1 MYKYQV
7 IFARLI
13 GLGWIIHQVL
23 SFDLFRFVMHYN
35 AVVSKKQEQAKLL
48 SKRLIRTNRINS
60 NEAMKLRER
69 LEGFATKQRQRSVRH
84 EEQVMDIKANLN
96 NVVSIR
102 EKMEVSPVRRKFL
115 LDHGVTL
122 QMKDVSMEDFITAV
136 DNTVLSGEKAKF
148 VGKRPNS
155 DTSDAVSGSEIKGS
169 KTDLHA
175 SNSAD
180 KFPLHLPL
188 NMLHKKRPPSV
199 TNEGPLSVEVLVD
212 EEEAALEKLRAHSTT
227 PGAISRPQSAKQ
239 QKFLFRVITPPIKGR
254 HITEAYRE
262 IEEDEKLVK
271 KLLERK
277 KFHDRLKKDSA
288 KRKVTRDDNNAQLNS
303 KRTNEV
309 FESEKEE
316 FLEEEHVLGSSENKE
331 LPETPEVR
339 PRRSE
344 REIPSSD
351 EEFDKLMLKHLKI
364 QPERKFG
371 VAMGSESTVFNT
383 GDYLP
388 SKIDNRIERIEWNDQ
403 PGLSKDLSFA
413 SSTSENTLVSSAS
426 GNTQKV
432 MFLEDSL
439 DNESEISEKLSTAS
453 SLDSAKWN
461 ELVAKVRSDLKE
473 REISQTVPRKTRLPQ
488 SRVSRI
494 SHPTGIDT
502 DEDIIY
508 DARPDKSVAKG
519 YATMQMKVGQRSVS
533 ICVPRFKNEGVC
545 KEQITMRA
553 NAKSELK
560 VEQGKVK
567 KQRRKTIATN
577 LT

>member
-1 MYKYQV
+1 
-7 IFARLI
+7 
-13 GLGWIIHQVL
+13 
-23 SFDLFRFVMHYN
+23 
-35 AVVSKKQEQAKLL
+35 
-48 SKRLIRTNRINS
+48 
-60 NEAMKLRER
+60 MKLRER
-69 LEGFATKQRQRSVRH
+69 LEGFATKQRQRNVRH
-84 EEQVMDIKANLN
+84 EEQVTVIKANLN

-122 QMKDVSMEDFITAV
+122 QIKDVYMEDFITAV
-136 DNTVLSGEKAKF
+136 DNTVLSGESAKF
-148 VGKRPNS
+148 IEKRPNS
-155 DTSDAVSGSEIKGS
+155 DTSDAVSGSEMKGS
-169 KTDLHA
+169 KADLYA
-175 SNSAD
+175 SSSAD

-188 NMLHKKRPPSV
+188 NMLHRKPRAQSPSAS
-199 TNEGPLSVEVLVD
+199 NESSMSVEALID
-212 EEEAALEKLRAHSTT
+212 EEEASLERLRAQSAT
-227 PGAISRPQSAKQ
+227 PGASSRPQSGKQ
-239 QKFLFRVITPPIKGR
+239 QRFLFRVIAPPIKGR
-254 HITEAYRE
+254 HITEAYKE

-277 KFHDRLKKDSA
+277 KFHDRLKKDGT

-316 FLEEEHVLGSSENKE
+316 FLGEELVSGCSDDIE
-331 LPETPEVR
+331 LPRTPEAR
-339 PRRSE
+339 ARKSE
-344 REIPSSD
+344 HEIPSSD
-351 EEFDKLMLKHLKI
+351 EEFDNLMRKHLKI

-371 VAMGSESTVFNT
+371 VVMDSENTVLNT
-383 GDYLP
+383 RNYLP
-388 SKIDNRIERIEWNDQ
+388 SKIDNRIERTGWNDQ
-403 PGLSKDLSFA
+403 VEHSKALSFTP
-413 SSTSENTLVSSAS
+413 STSDNIPVSNAS
-426 GNTQKV
+426 GSAQKV
-432 MFLEDSL
+432 MFLEDPL
-439 DNESEISEKLSTAS
+439 DNESEMSEISSTPS
-453 SLDSAKWN
+453 SLDSTKWN
-461 ELVAKVRSDLKE
+461 ELVAKVRSDLRE

-488 SRVSRI
+488 GRISRI

-560 VEQGKVK
+560 VEQGRVK

-577 LT
+577 LS